1 MIRQNLH
8 SEEHTPQRHAATILI
23 VDDEAVIRDLCIK
36 ALKGY
41 RVFQAGTCKEAL
53 SIYEKETIDLILTD
67 VMMPG
72 GTGLDLL
79 RQVKEIDPVAVVI
92 IMTGFV
98 EKDII
103 LGALKEGADDFV
115 NKPLNLLQL
124 KTAVEKSL
132 ARKELKEELANLK
145 KLDHLKSIFLSL
157 ISHKLRTPITT
168 ISLFLQDIQH
178 GVYDMSDP
186 AFSQNVKMIN
196 DETMYLSRLVSD
208 LLAFSQVM
216 DGSGAG
222 LLREPCDLNMITAAV
237 LHGSREAQS
246 KPGIETDFREVP
258 LQTLNLDR
266 KKITFALQQIIENAY
281 KFSGDVGHVSI
292 SLLDNEDHVCVI
304 VSDTGVG
311 IPREE
316 IPKVFEKFYQI
327 DPGNTG
333 QIRGFGLGLFY
344 AREFIRLH
352 GGSITLDSQ
361 PGLGVT
367 VTVMLPLQ

>member
-1 MIRQNLH
+1 MMMHNLH
-8 SEEHTPQRHAATILI
+8 SEVLAPQKKSPAILI
-23 VDDEAVIRDLCIK
+23 VDDEVVIRELCAK
-36 ALKGY
+36 ALQCY
-41 RVFQAGTCKEAL
+41 NVFQAGTCFDAL
-53 SIYEKETIDLILTD
+53 RMYEKESIDLILTD

-79 RQVKEIDPVAVVI
+79 RQVKSIDPTAVVI

-98 EKDII
+98 EKEII
-103 LGALKEGADDFV
+103 LDALKEGADDFI
-115 NKPLNLLQL
+115 NKPLNMLQL
-124 KTAVEKSL
+124 KTAVEKAL
-132 ARKELKEELANLK
+132 AKKSLKEELANLK

-178 GVYDMSDP
+178 GVYDFNDP
-186 AFSQNVKMIN
+186 AFAQNVKMIN
-196 DETMYLSRLVSD
+196 DETLYLTRMVSD

-216 DGSGAG
+216 DGGGAG
-222 LLREPCDLNMITAAV
+222 LQREPCDLNLIVAAIV
-237 LHGSREAQS
+237 HGSQEAQS
-246 KPGIETDFREVP
+246 KPGIETDFHEVP
-258 LQTLNLDR
+258 LPPLSLDR

-281 KFSGDVGHVSI
+281 KFSGEVGNVSI
-292 SLLDNEDHVCVI
+292 SLLDGGDHVCVL

-311 IPREE
+311 IPRDE
-316 IPKVFEKFYQI
+316 ISKVFEKFYQI

-333 QIRGFGLGLFY
+333 QVRGFGLGLFY

-352 GGSITLDSQ
+352 GGSINLDSQ
-361 PGLGVT
+361 HGLGAT